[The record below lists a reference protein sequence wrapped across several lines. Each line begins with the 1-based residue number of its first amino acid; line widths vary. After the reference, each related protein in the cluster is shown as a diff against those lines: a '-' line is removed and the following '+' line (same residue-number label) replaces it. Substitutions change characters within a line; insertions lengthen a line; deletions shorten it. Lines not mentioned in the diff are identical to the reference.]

1 VNENPSRQ
9 KPESAPA
16 AGTGHSRPVVVILTP
31 DLFTAT
37 SLEEAVRAQ
46 GGEPVTVTTPQEF
59 LEAVDRRFPV
69 LAAVDLQT
77 PGDWAQAIRRCKL
90 RPHTRH
96 TPIYAFGSHVDTE
109 TLRRAR
115 QAGADYV
122 WARSRMAREWPQV
135 VARHLR
141 PAVRELAGCQDPLS
155 RAAARGLLLFNQGDY
170 FEQHEYLEEAW
181 RAEERPVREMYQGIL
196 QVGVAFLQIQRG
208 NWAGA
213 IKLFRRGLPRLRDL
227 PPVCQGVQVGK
238 FREAAEAIHRE
249 ITRLGPEG
257 LAQFDTSRFPRIEF
271 ENPYPELET
280 GEQGAEDREDGR
292 GGGS

>member
-1 VNENPSRQ
+1 MP
-9 KPESAPA
+9 KPEPSQAQASHDPA
-16 AGTGHSRPVVVILTP
+16 RPVVVILTP
-31 DLFTAT
+31 DLLTAT
-37 SLEEAVRAQ
+37 FLEEAVRAQ
-46 GGEPVTVTTPQEF
+46 GGEPVTVSTPQEF
-59 LEAVDRRFPV
+59 VQAVDRHFPV

-77 PGDWAQAIRRCKL
+77 PGDWAQAIARCKL

-115 QAGADYV
+115 EAGADAV
-122 WARSRMAREWPQV
+122 WARSRMAKEWPQV

-141 PAVRELAGCQDPLS
+141 PPVRELAGCQDPLPK
-155 RAAARGLLLFNQGDY
+155 AAARGLLLFNQGEY
-170 FEQHEYLEEAW
+170 FEQHELLEEAW
-181 RAEERPVREMYQGIL
+181 RAEERPVRELYQGIL

-213 IKLFRRGLPRLRDL
+213 IKVFRRGLPRLRDL

-238 FREAAEAIHRE
+238 FREAAEAIHQE

-257 LAQFDTSRFPRIEF
+257 LAQFDTRRFPKIEF
-271 ENPYPELET
+271 ENPYPELE
-280 GEQGAEDREDGR
+280 D
-292 GGGS
+292 